1 MSTSED
7 IKKRILAAGSQHNY
21 YASDNISQ
29 FIKDGEIPLLV
40 DEVTEKF
47 EAVLQSL
54 VIDTAKD
61 PNSQETAHR
70 LAKMYINEIM
80 SGRYHEEPDAKEFP
94 NDKKYNQ
101 LIVVRCDIHS
111 MCSHHHQP
119 VKGVCY
125 IGCKP
130 GANMLG
136 LSKYSRIVDH
146 IARRGQLQEEMT
158 EMIANRLMKI
168 TKSKGI
174 GVYVRATHGCCEHRG
189 IGTHNSTTQTTVLK
203 GELQEVPN
211 LKAEFMQ
218 NISIQEGLHVS

>member
-1 MSTSED
+1 MSTSD
-7 IKKRILAAGSQHNY
+7 NIKKRIIAAGKDGKFH
-21 YASDNISQ
+21 AADNISK
-29 FIKDGEIPLLV
+29 FIEDGEIPKLI

-54 VIDTAKD
+54 VIDTEND
-61 PNSQETAHR
+61 PNSNETAHR

-80 SGRYHEEPDAKEFP
+80 SGRYHAEPDAKVFP
-94 NDKKYNQ
+94 NDKKYSQ
-101 LIVVRCDIHS
+101 LIVVRCDVRS

-119 VKGVCY
+119 VTGVCY

-130 GANMLG
+130 GKNMLG

-158 EMIANRLMKI
+158 EMIADRLMQV
-168 TKSKGI
+168 TLAKGI
-174 GVYVRATHGCCEHRG
+174 GVYVRATHGCCENRG

-203 GELQEVPN
+203 GELLEVPN

-218 NISIQEGLHVS
+218 NISIQEGMHVT